1 MGLVDVLLELSLV
14 VLSMIAV
21 ATGVSVGLQQLV
33 RSLRDAR
40 RRVDAIAP
48 YLLVLLVVLG
58 LRRLALTYGPSVSWL
73 IDINL
78 TPLIY
83 EFEGAAV
90 ARLQAFESPLVTD
103 YFMASYLYGY
113 TFLLLFPFVAY
124 FALEE
129 TDHLRELV
137 AADLFNYGVGLVCYV
152 LFIAY
157 GPRNLGISEPL
168 LFNVRPESQLLTSQV
183 NRNVNVFPSLHTSLS
198 VTVAALAYRTRDEYP
213 YWAVIAAVVAT
224 SVTVSTMYLA
234 IHWITDVVA
243 GVILGLAAYYV
254 GIEAPPVRGR
264 DVLAWVDETT
274 RWGDRWRRLRGWL
287 GGVLRRRDLSRSRE

>member
-1 MGLVDVLLELSLV
+1 MALLDVLLELSLV
-14 VLSMIAV
+14 VLSMIVV
-21 ATGVSVGLQQLV
+21 ATGVSVGLRPLA
-33 RSLRDAR
+33 RSLLDAR
-40 RRVDAIAP
+40 RRIDAIAP
-48 YLLVLLVVLG
+48 YLFVLLVVLG
-58 LRRLALTYGPSVSWL
+58 LRRLALTYGPSFSWL

-90 ARLQAFESPLVTD
+90 ARLQTLASPLVTD

-113 TFLLLFPFVAY
+113 AFLLLFPFVAY

-137 AADLFNYGVGLVCYV
+137 VADLFNYAVGLFFYV

-168 LFNVRPESQLLTSQV
+168 LYNIRPESQLLTSEV

-213 YWAVIAAVVAT
+213 YWAVAAAVVAL

-243 GVILGLAAYYV
+243 GAVLGIAAYYAGV
-254 GIEAPPVRGR
+254 KSPAISGR
-264 DVLAWVDETT
+264 DVLAWVDEHT
-274 RWGDRWRRLRGWL
+274 RWGERWRRLRGWL
-287 GGVLRRRDLSRSRE
+287 AAVRRRDLSGSRE

>member
-1 MGLVDVLLELSLV
+1 MALVDVLLELSLV
-14 VLSMIAV
+14 VLSMLVV
-21 ATGVSVGLQQLV
+21 ATGAFVGLRPLV
-33 RSLRDAR
+33 RSLRGAR

-83 EFEGAAV
+83 EFEGSAV
-90 ARLQAFESPLVTD
+90 ARLQTLSSPLVTD
-103 YFMASYLYGY
+103 YLMASYLYGY
-113 TFLLLFPFVAY
+113 TFLLLFPFVVY
-124 FALEE
+124 FALE
-129 TDHLRELV
+129 TPDHLRELV
-137 AADLFNYGVGLVCYV
+137 VADLFNYGVGLVCYV

-168 LFNVRPESQLLTSQV
+168 LYNIRPESQLLTSQV

-213 YWAVIAAVVAT
+213 YWAVLASVGAA
-224 SVTVSTMYLA
+224 SVTLSTMYLA
-234 IHWITDVVA
+234 IHWVTDIVA
-243 GVILGLAAYYV
+243 GAVLGLAAYYV
-254 GIEAPPVRGR
+254 GINAPPVRGR
-264 DVLAWVDETT
+264 DVLAWVDEHT
-274 RWGDRWRRLRGWL
+274 RWGRRWRRLRG
-287 GGVLRRRDLSRSRE
+287 